1 MMKMRATGFG
11 GLFIAAPSATR
22 FHPRSNGSSGG
33 TWAPWITRARTFL
46 ISPEGPA
53 LAETERGARAPSLAT
68 GALAAL
74 DATERRDARALAAPG
89 EATAEAV
96 NALIISCDVTMR
108 TLNEPYVRRSDHR
121 PRRTRLLSTA
131 NRFFSL
137 KMNFSQKMYLYTSIT
152 R

>member
-1 MMKMRATGFG
+1 MEGRPRRGWKRV
-11 GLFIAAPSATR
+11 
-22 FHPRSNGSSGG
+22 HPRSNDKS
-33 TWAPWITRARTFL
+33 TWASWITRARTFL

-53 LAETERGARAPSLAT
+53 LAETERGARAPNLAT
-68 GALAAL
+68 GALAAIIGAL

-121 PRRTRLLSTA
+121 PRRTRLLSIQIA
-131 NRFFSL
+131 FSVS
-137 KMNFSQKMYLYTSIT
+137 K
-152 R
+152 

>member
-1 MMKMRATGFG
+1 VEGRPRRGWKRV
-11 GLFIAAPSATR
+11 
-22 FHPRSNGSSGG
+22 HPRSNDNS
-33 TWAPWITRARTFL
+33 TWASWITRARTFL

-53 LAETERGARAPSLAT
+53 LAETERGARAPNLAT
-68 GALAAL
+68 GALAAIIGAL
-74 DATERRDARALAAPG
+74 DATERRDARTLAAPG